1 MLGSLDDLRYLEAFE
16 RLGSATAAGRDL
28 GVAASTV
35 YRRIAA
41 LEQAVG
47 FVCLE
52 RTRGIT
58 AAGRELAALA
68 RSTGAS
74 LAGIARRARDRREE
88 VRGTITVTTIDGFG
102 PLLVAPIAALAAA
115 FPLLRVDVHISD
127 AGLSVRKGQAEIGLG
142 LLANPPNTLVGRK
155 LFPVQFGVFGTRAL
169 AAEPEHAR
177 WLVLGAPLHTTW
189 LGQWEREHVPRDRIA
204 FATPSRR
211 LLVDLTAAG
220 VGLNLMPARLAAEH
234 PELVELKQFRAAT
247 AALTRPAWIL
257 THPDLRKDARV
268 SAVMKTLARHLA
280 QPEG

>member
-1 MLGSLDDLRYLEAFE
+1 MLSSLDDLRYLEAFE
-16 RLGSATAAGRDL
+16 RLGSAAAAGRDL
-28 GVAASTV
+28 GVAPSTV

-52 RTRGIT
+52 RSRGIT

-68 RSTGAS
+68 RTTSVT

-127 AGLSVRKGQAEIGLG
+127 AGLSLRKGQAEIGLG
-142 LLANPPNTLVGRK
+142 LLSDPPQTLVGRK
-155 LFPVQFGVFGTRAL
+155 LFPVQFGVYGTRAL

-177 WLVLGAPLHTTW
+177 WLVLGTPLHNSW
-189 LGQWEREHVPRDRIA
+189 LGQWEREHVPQDRVA

-211 LLVDLTAAG
+211 LLVDLAVAS

-234 PELVELKQFRAAT
+234 PELVEVKQFRATT
-247 AALTRPAWIL
+247 APLTRPAWIL

-268 SAVMKTLARHLA
+268 SVVMKMLARHLA
-280 QPEG
+280 QADG